1 MLFCMKAR
9 ILLAFLIPL
18 ALFLFI
24 VVSVPEVA
32 EVSFE
37 EQTAVTIDTR
47 ALETVSAAAVV
58 IERADT
64 HETLFERERDTVRPI
79 ASVAKL
85 FTAHI
90 IHNSPKIDTTTTIF
104 RSDLLTEGQSGSLM
118 YGDVYT
124 LRELLFPL
132 LLVSSNDAA
141 TVLARA
147 VGTETYTTALTD
159 LKATVGLSNTTI
171 EDASGLSDKN
181 VSTARDLAAFIDYLS
196 VHDRHILDIT
206 RLRSYVGKSQAWA
219 NNNPA
224 REYAEFIGGKHGF
237 TDAAGRTFAGQF
249 EKNGHVYTVILLG
262 SNDLARDISLVV
274 EALQ

>member
-1 MLFCMKAR
+1 MKAR
-9 ILLAFLIPL
+9 ILLGLLILL
-18 ALFLFI
+18 ALVSFI
-24 VVSVPEVA
+24 LVSAPEVA
-32 EVSFE
+32 EVASP
-37 EQTAVTIDTR
+37 EQLTVSIDTETLE
-47 ALETVSAAAVV
+47 ALTATSVL
-58 IERADT
+58 IERASVRDV
-64 HETLFERERDTVRPI
+64 LFERTSDTVRPI

-90 IHNSPKIDTTTTIF
+90 VHTSASLNNETTIL

-141 TVLARA
+141 TVLVRSIGA
-147 VGTETYTTALTD
+147 ETYRTAFGELKTTI
-159 LKATVGLSNTTI
+159 GLSHTNI

-181 VSTARDLAAFIDYLS
+181 VSTARDLATFIDYLS

-206 RLRSYVGKSQAWA
+206 RLRSYVGEEHAWA

-224 REYAEFIGGKHGF
+224 REHPEFIGGKHGF

-249 EKNGHVYTVILLG
+249 EKNGHVYTVILLE
-262 SNDLARDISLVV
+262 SSDLASDISLILS
-274 EALQ
+274 ALQ